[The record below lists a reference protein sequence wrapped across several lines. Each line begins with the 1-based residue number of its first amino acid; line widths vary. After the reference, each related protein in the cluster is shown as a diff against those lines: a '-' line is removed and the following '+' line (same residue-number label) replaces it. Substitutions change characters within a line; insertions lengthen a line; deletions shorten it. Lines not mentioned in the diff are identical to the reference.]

1 MSNID
6 LKKMRLISIIWG
18 TILFL
23 IFAALTTFGIL
34 YKKQTQEYK
43 DFEKK
48 IEEISKNYVEEKNLY
63 FEKEGKITLEE
74 LKEENKIDSTEIK
87 ENECNGYVTINN
99 MDYKAYI
106 SCGKYKTRGFKK

>member
-1 MSNID
+1 MSNVD

-23 IFAALTTFGIL
+23 IFAALTAFGIV

-48 IEEISKNYVEEKNLY
+48 VEEITKGYVEEKNLY
-63 FEKEGKITLEE
+63 FETEGKITLEE
-74 LKEENKIDSTEIK
+74 LIEENKLETTNVK
-87 ENECNGYVTINN
+87 ENECNGYVTIDN